1 MKQKQRKHLFL
12 FLFWGWIL
20 FILANSLLPGQIEPI
35 DQDNGQNLLRLDYM
49 LHFGAY
55 FVLAVFFFFWQV
67 NGRYILLRKQVTMFL
82 AGGILL
88 AAGSE
93 IVQYFV
99 PERSFNPNDFVSNT
113 LGLILGIFTP
123 QWIFHQY
130 KHRWYS

>member
-1 MKQKQRKHLFL
+1 MKLRQRKYFFL

-20 FILANSLLPGQIEPI
+20 FILANSLFPGQIEPI
-35 DQDNGQNLLRLDYM
+35 EQNANQGLLRVDYI

-67 NGRYILLRKQVTMFL
+67 NGRYILFRKQVLLFL
-82 AGGILL
+82 AGGLLL

-99 PERSFNPNDFVSNT
+99 PERSFNLYDFISNT
-113 LGLILGIFTP
+113 LGLVLGISFP

-130 KHRWYS
+130 KHKGPS